1 MIFEQGGETKEGKF
15 GHRSSRGLGKRN
27 PGPVGVKAGGGVDSE
42 LGPPPAQAHIP
53 QPSLRKHPGSQLAAS
68 HPHAT
73 EQLSPCATATEPVL
87 LNKRSHCNEKLRHS
101 NEDPAQPRVN

>member
-1 MIFEQGGETKEGKF
+1 VIFEQGGETKEGKF

-68 HPHAT
+68 HA
-73 EQLSPCATATEPVL
+73 LAAYVWSVL
-87 LNKRSHCNEKLRHS
+87 RKEHTIHS
-101 NEDPAQPRVN
+101 K